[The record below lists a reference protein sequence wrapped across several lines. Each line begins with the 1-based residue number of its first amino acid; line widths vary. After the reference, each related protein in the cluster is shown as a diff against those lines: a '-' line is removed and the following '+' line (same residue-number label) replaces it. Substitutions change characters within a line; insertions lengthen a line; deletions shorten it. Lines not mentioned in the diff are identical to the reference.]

1 MCVKKL
7 PNHIK
12 FAFRVPNG
20 HFTVLEIIKN
30 EREVIMDKN
39 IDDESKTEDQ
49 KNDIIP
55 DVSEDFSFVTMETE
69 EKTIK
74 KIKDKNNKAKKGEI
88 SREEFLASLGA

>member
-1 MCVKKL
+1 MKDL
-7 PNHIK
+7 PRHIR

-30 EREVIMDKN
+30 EGETKMDEN
-39 IDDESKTEDQ
+39 IDNKSKTEDQ

-74 KIKDKNNKAKKGEI
+74 KIRDKNNEAKKGEV
-88 SREEFLASLGA
+88 SRKEFLASLGQ